1 MPLTGKE
8 MLKLL
13 KKMAGLSEGKRDLI
27 IIFIRMVLE
36 SLFLFM
42 PIKILAEDLSKNFK
56 GCGIEIISHSI
67 KERID

>member
-42 PIKILAEDLSKNFK
+42 PIKILAVDLRKKF
-56 GCGIEIISHSI
+56 
-67 KERID
+67 